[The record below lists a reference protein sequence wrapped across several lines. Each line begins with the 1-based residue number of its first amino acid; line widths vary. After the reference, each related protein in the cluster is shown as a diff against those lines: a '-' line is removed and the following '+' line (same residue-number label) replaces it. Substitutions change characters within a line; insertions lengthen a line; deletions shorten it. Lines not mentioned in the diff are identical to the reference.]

1 MRLRDEPLLNIRPNE
16 TDYPAGTRWV
26 LEVIGLEDAGD
37 GIVEVFYPDL
47 NLLFEEK
54 FYWVTENITEIRDQ
68 VAAEVMKVSDFGF
81 SYRAAVALSY
91 EYVSPDICNFIPV
104 VDGKV
109 AI

>member
-1 MRLRDEPLLNIRPNE
+1 MRLRDEPLLNIRPNV

-37 GIVEVFYPDL
+37 GLVEVFYPDL
-47 NLLFEEK
+47 NLVFEEK
-54 FYWVTENITEIRDQ
+54 FYCLVYNITAIRNE
-68 VAAEVMKVSDFGF
+68 VAAEVMKVTDFGF
-81 SYRAAVALSY
+81 SYADAVSLSFS
-91 EYVSPDICNFIPV
+91 YVGPDICNFIPV

>member
-16 TDYPAGTRWV
+16 ADYPDGTRWV
-26 LEVIGLEDAGD
+26 LEVIGLEDTED
-37 GIVEVFYPDL
+37 GIVEIFYPDL
-47 NLLFEEK
+47 NLVFEEK
-54 FYWVTENITEIRDQ
+54 FYGITGNIAEIRDR
-68 VAAEVMKVSDFGF
+68 VAKEVSEISDFNF
-81 SYRAAVALSY
+81 TYRSAVSLSY